1 MKTRNR
7 IERLAHLESWL
18 KSDEALILSDAAVE
32 LGVSL
37 RTVHRDLTLLRERGL
52 PIESERGRGGG
63 VRLSSTWSLG
73 RIALTREETLDL
85 LIGLAIGESSHAT
98 LQMGHADA
106 IRRKLMATFSRADQR
121 DIGELRRRIRVGPK
135 ASGAVVSTL
144 GETPRQVGDELK
156 EAFVL
161 QRVLAIRYRDEQA
174 SVTERR
180 VEPHYLLLN
189 PPVWYA
195 VCWDHLRAANRTFR
209 CDRMADAHVTE
220 QTFDLRNWAWFEADQ
235 AGNPTREA

>member
-1 MKTRNR
+1 MSRATV
-7 IERLAHLESWL
+7 E
-18 KSDEALILSDAAVE
+18 EAVATVGICIAEACIQFSVAVDFE
-32 LGVSL
+32 TGVYEYAQAFSL
-37 RTVHRDLTLLRERGL
+37 RATPGL
-52 PIESERGRGGG
+52 YKR
-63 VRLSSTWSLG
+63 
-73 RIALTREETLDL
+73 
-85 LIGLAIGESSHAT
+85 
-98 LQMGHADA
+98 
-106 IRRKLMATFSRADQR
+106 
-121 DIGELRRRIRVGPK
+121 
-135 ASGAVVSTL
+135 
-144 GETPRQVGDELK
+144 
-156 EAFVL
+156 
-161 QRVLAIRYRDEQA
+161 